1 MTDAATTA
9 GAPSPGRVRRSGERL
24 VIELPLGATVTT
36 GRAIEHELIL
46 HAGALP
52 AEDDLLAVPVTQAHR
67 LTEVLARPW
76 PAGRWSWEW
85 DDSAAAARDRSTGL
99 HRTYLRLLRLGE
111 PTEAEVDSVLALVA
125 AGGFSRTLLPAQRSA
140 VTRLVRAEGGGNF
153 SVPGSGK
160 TTMTYA
166 VYAALKELGLVDQIL
181 VVGPQSAYEA
191 WETEAADCFPPGAGP
206 AVELAPASPRRATEV
221 LVYNY
226 ERAAQ
231 AGTRAAVH
239 GWGSGRHVLVVF
251 DEAHRAKRGAG
262 GEHGRGALDL
272 AELAH
277 RRLVLTGTPMPNS
290 VSDLEAVLEL
300 AWPGH
305 GADLASPATPGA
317 ENAWVRITKDDLDL
331 EPAEVTAVP
340 VRLDENH
347 LRLYRAVAEGVL
359 AQLDE
364 AGAGATLGSRAT
376 ARLVAAAS
384 NPALLLEEG
393 RELAWGDLPSGEVPL
408 PELVDR
414 LAASVRP
421 AKLVAAASIARE
433 HADRGEKLLIW
444 TNFLGNTVELARL
457 LAPLQPAVITGAV
470 PLDDPTAP
478 TDRRRELA
486 RFRTDDDCGVLIA
499 TPQTLGEGVSLH
511 RACQSQVY
519 VDRTFN
525 AGLFLQALDR
535 THRVGMPEATKA
547 RATLLV
553 SPETIDEAVDASLKR
568 KLLEM
573 EDKLRD
579 PTLGRLTQP
588 DPGERAVGPEELKA
602 LLSHLR

>member
-1 MTDAATTA
+1 MTDAATAA
-9 GAPSPGRVRRSGERL
+9 GAPSPGRVRRSGDRL
-24 VIELPLGATVTT
+24 VVELPPDATVTSR
-36 GRAIEHELIL
+36 RAIEQELIL

-52 AEDDLLAVPVTQAHR
+52 AEGDLLAVPVPQAHR
-67 LTEVLARPW
+67 LSEVLARPW
-76 PAGRWSWEW
+76 PAGRWQWEW
-85 DDSAAAARDRSTGL
+85 DAPAAAAGDRATGL
-99 HRTYLRLLRLGE
+99 HGAYLRLLRLE
-111 PTEAEVDSVLALVA
+111 QPTEAEVEDVLALVA
-125 AGGFSRTLLPAQRSA
+125 GGGFSRTLLPAQRTA

-166 VYAALKELGLVDQIL
+166 VYAALKARGLVDRML
-181 VVGPQSAYEA
+181 VVAPQSAYEA

-206 AVELAPASPRRATEV
+206 AVEIAPASPRRATEV

-239 GWGSGRHVLVVF
+239 GWGSGHRALVVF

-347 LRLYRAVAEGVL
+347 LRLYRAVAEGIL
-359 AQLDE
+359 ARLDE

-393 RELAWGDLPSGEVPL
+393 RELVWGDLPYGDLPL

-421 AKLVAAASIARE
+421 AKLLAAASITRE
-433 HADRGEKLLIW
+433 HHARGEKVLIW

-457 LAPLQPAVITGAV
+457 LAPLQPAVITGLV

-486 RFRTDDDCGVLIA
+486 RFRGDGDCGVLIA

-511 RACQSQVY
+511 RACQTQVH

-535 THRVGMPEATKA
+535 THRVGMPEGTTA
-547 RATLLV
+547 RVTLLV
-553 SPETIDEAVDASLKR
+553 SPDTIDEAVDASLKR

-573 EDKLRD
+573 EAKLRD

-588 DPGERAVGPEELKA
+588 DPGEHSIGADELEA
-602 LLSHLR
+602 LLRHLR